1 MSWNRVCD
9 AFISGNMQSLLDLLF
24 VGGFDSSLTVGLRPV
39 GDAVRARSGVR
50 QSRLPARHPGVG
62 GAERRERAGRWLA
75 GAGGLQTF
83 SSVGTLRHWTRLEY
97 KM

>member
-1 MSWNRVCD
+1 
-9 AFISGNMQSLLDLLF
+9 MQSLLDLLF

-50 QSRLPARHPGVG
+50 RSRLPAPRPGVG
-62 GAERRERAGRWLA
+62 GAERGERAGSRRA

-83 SSVGTLRHWTRLEY
+83 SPVGNTEALDKAGVQNVIIRTVPYPL
-97 KM
+97 